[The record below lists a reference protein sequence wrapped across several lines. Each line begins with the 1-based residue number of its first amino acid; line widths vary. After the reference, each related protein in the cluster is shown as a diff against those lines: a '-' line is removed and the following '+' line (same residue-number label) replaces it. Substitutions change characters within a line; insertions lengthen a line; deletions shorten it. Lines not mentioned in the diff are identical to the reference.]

1 MAAALS
7 ALLLACGGPSPE
19 RMIASARDYLAKGD
33 RPAAIIELRNALQA
47 QPDNGEA
54 RFLLGKASLESRD
67 FAAAEKELRRALEL
81 QQPADA
87 VLPLLARAM
96 SELGQPGELTQRYGE
111 RRLAE
116 PRAQAEFQTLLGNAY
131 LGQDDRAAA
140 AKAYAAALA
149 AQPDFAAARLG
160 QAAILAAEGRRDE
173 ALARVDA
180 ILAEAPKLAAAHGLR
195 ARLLLAGGDL
205 DGGRKALQA
214 AVDADAH
221 LLPPRLALIEL
232 LLAEREFD
240 AAGTLLDSTLKVA
253 PRDLRVAYLQA
264 QLAFGRG
271 DMALARERIQQVLKQ
286 MPGHP
291 PSLRLVGAIDL
302 QQGQWIAAEGN
313 LRKAVAAMPADIAA
327 RKLLA
332 LAYLR
337 LQQPARAR
345 DALQPL
351 LDDDAR
357 GDAQLLMLAGETLLA
372 TGDAEKAAGLFD
384 RASKAG
390 NEEAAAAKTRLGQIA
405 LAQGRPDEGFRQL
418 EAAVALDSGQYQADL
433 VMVAAHLRGKR
444 FTEALAAAQAL
455 QKRRP
460 DDPLTFQVIGA
471 VYRAKGDT
479 GAARASYE
487 KALQLRPDYLPAGQR
502 LAALDIE
509 AGRADEARRRI
520 EAIIA
525 ADRRNDLA
533 WLTLAEVEARA
544 GADAATIAAAVQQAI
559 DANPQSAAAWIAL
572 LRLHQRNADAAAAAQ
587 AAQRALAALP
597 DDPRVLAAAGQA
609 LEAVGETNRAIET
622 YNKWAAAQPQAAAPL
637 LRIAAVHA
645 GRRDYDRAIEV
656 LKRAR
661 RLQPDAPEVSAGLA
675 RAYLAFGRLDDATA
689 EVRTLRK
696 QAPKSA
702 AAFVLEGDVLAAQK
716 RLPPAEAAYRE
727 ALKLAPAEPRA
738 AIGLHR
744 TLVAEGKT
752 AEADAFAGK
761 WTAAHASD
769 TAMLVYLAQRELSA
783 GNLKAAAARY
793 RAVVDRQPND
803 ALALNN
809 LAWVAG
815 ELGDP
820 AALGYA
826 ERALALAPKQP
837 AFLDTYGTLLIARG
851 EVDKGLENL
860 RRASELDPD
869 NYGVRRL
876 KYARELVR
884 AGQKEAA
891 QKELRALRDSPGDFK
906 GKNEIGKLLGS
917 L

>member
-1 MAAALS
+1 MRATTAAALS

-67 FAAAEKELRRALEL
+67 FATAEKELRRALEL

-96 SELGQPGELTQRYGE
+96 GELGQPGELTQRYGE

-116 PRAQAEFQTLLGNAY
+116 PRAQAEFQTLLGDAY
-131 LGQDDRAAA
+131 LAQDDRAAA

-160 QAAILAAEGRRDE
+160 QAAILAAEGKRDE

-195 ARLLLAGGDL
+195 ARLLLAKGDL

-214 AVDADAH
+214 AIDADAH

-253 PRDLRVAYLQA
+253 PRDLRVNYLQA

-271 DMALARERIQQVLKQ
+271 DSALARERIQQVLKQ

-332 LAYLR
+332 MAYLH

-372 TGDAEKAAGLFD
+372 TGDAEKAAEYFD

-390 NEEAAAAKTRLGQIA
+390 NEEAAAAKTRLGLIA

-418 EAAVALDSGQYQADL
+418 EAAAALDSGQYQADL
-433 VMVAAHLRGKR
+433 VMVAAHLRAKR

-455 QKRRP
+455 QKKRP
-460 DDPLTFQVIGA
+460 DDPLTYQVFGQ
-471 VYRAKGDT
+471 VYRAKGDA

-487 KALQLRPDYLPAGQR
+487 KALQLRPDYLPAAQ
-502 LAALDIE
+502 
-509 AGRADEARRRI
+509 RRRI

-525 ADRRNDLA
+525 ADRRNEQA

-544 GADAATIAAAVQQAI
+544 GADAPTIAAAVQRAI

-572 LRLHQRNADAAAAAQ
+572 LRLHQLNADATAAAQ

-609 LEAVGETNRAIET
+609 LEAAGETNRAIET

-675 RAYLAFGRLDDATA
+675 RAYLASGRPDEAMA
-689 EVRTLRK
+689 EARTLRR

-716 RLPPAEAAYRE
+716 RLPPAEGAYRE

-752 AEADAFAGK
+752 AEAEAFAGK

-783 GNLKAAAARY
+783 GNLKAAAGRY
-793 RAVVDRQPND
+793 RAAVDRQPND

-826 ERALALAPKQP
+826 ERALALTPKQP

-851 EVDKGLENL
+851 EVDKGLEAL
-860 RRASELDPD
+860 RRASELDSD

-891 QKELRALRDSPGDFK
+891 QKELRVLRDSPGDFK
-906 GKNEIGKLLGS
+906 GKDEIGKLLGS
-917 L
+917 LSA